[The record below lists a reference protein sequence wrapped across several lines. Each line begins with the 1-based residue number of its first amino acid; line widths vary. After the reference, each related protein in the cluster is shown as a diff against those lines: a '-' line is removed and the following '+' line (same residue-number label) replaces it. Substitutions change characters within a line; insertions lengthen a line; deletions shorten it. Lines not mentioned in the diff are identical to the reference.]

1 MGHLK
6 SWKLRVRWNIVCS
19 CGAFLDE
26 GMEWLQEE
34 DCYARYKQYSSCLF
48 LSYFFFFTIELYCD
62 VDVFVNYIVIKLV

>member
-1 MGHLK
+1 M
-6 SWKLRVRWNIVCS
+6 
-19 CGAFLDE
+19 DE

-48 LSYFFFFTIELYCD
+48 LNYFFFFTIELYCD